1 MLIYILRRLALALS
15 VILATLVSTFLLFF
29 AGPSDPAQ
37 AMCPETRCN
46 AERLAQITKSLGLDK
61 PLTQQFTDYFGGLFV
76 GRRYEYAGQTIDCGA
91 PCLGFSFRTRLP
103 VGEMIFTRFPNT
115 VVLALMAAVI
125 FVVVGVT
132 IGIVAA
138 TRRGTKTDRFLIA
151 GSQVLGAIPYY
162 ILALLFSLYLVVL
175 YPVLPQFAPF
185 GSNPATYLAGM
196 LAPAII
202 LGIVYASS
210 YARYTRN
217 SMIETLSMD
226 YVRTARSKGINERS
240 VLLKHGLRA
249 ALSPIVTI
257 LGLDIA
263 GLLAGTLV
271 TERIFNVDGVG
282 KQALD
287 ALRADDLPVIL
298 GTVLVAAT
306 AVVVANLIVDILY
319 SYIDPRVRLS

>member
-115 VVLALMAAVI
+115 FVLAMMAAVI
-125 FVVVGVT
+125 FVVIGVT
-132 IGIVAA
+132 VGIIAA
-138 TRRGTKTDRFLIA
+138 TRRGTKTDRLLI
-151 GSQVLGAIPYY
+151 GSSQVLGAIPYY

-175 YPVLPQFAPF
+175 YPILPSFAPF
-185 GSNPATYLAGM
+185 GSNPVTYLAGM

-202 LGIVYASS
+202 LGVVYASS

-240 VLLKHGLRA
+240 VLIKHGLRA
-249 ALSPIVTI
+249 AMSPIVTI

-306 AVVVANLIVDILY
+306 AVVIANLVVDILY